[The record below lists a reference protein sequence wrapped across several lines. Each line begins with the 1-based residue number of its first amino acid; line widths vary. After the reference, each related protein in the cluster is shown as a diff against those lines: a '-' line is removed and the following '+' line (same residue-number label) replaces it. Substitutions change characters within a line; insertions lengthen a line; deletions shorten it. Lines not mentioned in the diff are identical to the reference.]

1 MRTNATTFNDSLP
14 ISEVQFEDFYHT
26 HHHKVRGI
34 VSKFGFRDASQ
45 DDIIQ
50 DVFIASWK
58 NLHTLKEP
66 KAISGWINKIARN
79 ECLQT
84 LRRQKARPTIQ
95 PEDGL
100 EEILV
105 DEYDGM
111 ASIRFEHSLNLVRKL
126 VESHKVEPRASVARM
141 FYLQEKPVK
150 DIAETLNLK
159 QNTVLCHLRRFRL
172 SISKALCDM
181 VESGEIEL
189 QSRG

>member
-1 MRTNATTFNDSLP
+1 MP
-14 ISEVQFEDFYHT
+14 QIPH
-26 HHHKVRGI
+26 I
-34 VSKFGFRDASQ
+34 
-45 DDIIQ
+45 
-50 DVFIASWK
+50 FIAEDHQK
-58 NLHTLKEP
+58 YFQIYKMTLEDAFECEITFAP
-66 KAISGWINKIARN
+66 SGTEAIQILNQSHFDLGFSGASRRHRPVLGGQLARN